1 MSKILLIEPERILK
15 QAITLFL
22 FPEHEVEETSSQ
34 SADSSTLKEYDLL
47 IIDGSALRDRN
58 HLTQEFTR
66 TVQGSDT
73 PTVWLGEDES
83 SLPFAREKLLFIKK
97 PIEREEFLA
106 AMDSLI
112 SPETPRKSGGDGSG
126 PRDGQKQT
134 KGEQKDAQFI
144 ELEDVV
150 SMKAPPRESKN
161 SKSENGKSGK
171 QTRK

>member
-15 QAITLFL
+15 QAISLFL

-47 IIDGSALRDRN
+47 IVDGSALRDRN

-66 TVQGSDT
+66 TIQRSDI

-83 SLPFAREKLLFIKK
+83 SLSFEREKLLFVKK
-97 PIEREEFLA
+97 PIERDEFLS

-112 SPETPRKSGGDGSG
+112 SPKTPRKSGGEETG
-126 PRDGQKQT
+126 PRDGKKQT
-134 KGEQKDAQFI
+134 RGQQKDTQFI

-150 SMKAPPRESKN
+150 SGKAPPNKSKN
-161 SKSENGKSGK
+161 SKSEK